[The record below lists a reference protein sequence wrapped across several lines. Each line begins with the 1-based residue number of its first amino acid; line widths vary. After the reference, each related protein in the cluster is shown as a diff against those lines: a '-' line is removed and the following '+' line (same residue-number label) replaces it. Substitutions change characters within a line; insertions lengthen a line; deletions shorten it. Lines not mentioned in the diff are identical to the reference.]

1 MGYLTRR
8 ACRPPLT
15 EPLSLAMLSSR
26 EITRSR
32 TMQAAPT
39 QGMEAVP
46 NESAPAIAVAEED
59 FTTRLH
65 QVNVERAVSFLNCM
79 ERIMFSCTAKGCRG
93 AVSAAVIYYRLGAC
107 RGVGCL
113 RATCMAQHRASLR
126 KGKPL
131 VELPQTNGEKVD
143 EVQFQR
149 RLRIWIRRYVLP
161 RLDRPLTTL
170 TLPSFARPAVLLACL
185 AEARARVSIVYITD
199 SYYWRF
205 EGNENPLFLP
215 SDMWSAG
222 TGMTKPKH
230 MVLLP
235 PASGISAL
243 VIQEGS
249 ELDWRAIL
257 QFTPNLRYLSMRGCP
272 RDAEA
277 FSGALSL
284 VPQIKYLDLG
294 YNWGSYDR
302 TIGIRIPIY
311 ELLRNASNL
320 EVFRCTKLDIPV
332 EDVRRLKRTCCPRLR
347 EIHMDEINYSTIPM
361 PLHGRRVIL
370 DGDGVVVDFI
380 Q

>member
-15 EPLSLAMLSSR
+15 EPLPLAMLSSR
-26 EITRSR
+26 EATRSR

-39 QGMEAVP
+39 QGTEAVP
-46 NESAPAIAVAEED
+46 NESAPAVVVAEED

-93 AVSAAVIYYRLGAC
+93 AVSAAAIYYRLGAC

-113 RATCMAQHRASLR
+113 RATCMAQHRASLCR
-126 KGKPL
+126 GKPL
-131 VELPQTNGEKVD
+131 VELPLDDGEKVY
-143 EVQFQR
+143 VRFQHS
-149 RLRIWIRRYVLP
+149 LRIWTRRYVLP

-170 TLPSFARPAVLLACL
+170 TLPRFDRPEVLLACL

-199 SYYWRF
+199 AIYWRH
-205 EGNENPLFLP
+205 EGDEDPLVLP

-230 MVLLP
+230 VVLLP

-249 ELDWRAIL
+249 EVDWRAVL
-257 QFTPNLRYLSMRGCP
+257 QHTPNLRYLSMRACP
-272 RDAEA
+272 SNAEY

-294 YNWGSYDR
+294 YNWGHYYPDC
-302 TIGIRIPIY
+302 GIHIPIY

-320 EVFRCTKLDIPV
+320 EVFRCTKLDIPAG
-332 EDVRRLKRTCCPRLR
+332 DVRRLKRTCCPRLR
-347 EIHMDEINYSTIPM
+347 EIHMDESNWSSTPM
-361 PLHGRRVIL
+361 PLYGRRVIL
-370 DGDGVVVDFI
+370 DCDGVLVDFI

>member
-8 ACRPPLT
+8 ACRAPLT

-26 EITRSR
+26 KITRSR

-185 AEARARVSIVYITD
+185 AEAHARVSIVYITD
-199 SYYWRF
+199 AYYWRF
-205 EGNENPLFLP
+205 EGNENPLVLP

-249 ELDWRAIL
+249 ELDWRAVL

-284 VPQIKYLDLG
+284 VPKIKYLDLG

-370 DGDGVVVDFI
+370 DCDGVVVDFI

>member
-1 MGYLTRR
+1 
-8 ACRPPLT
+8 
-15 EPLSLAMLSSR
+15 MLSSR

-39 QGMEAVP
+39 QGKEAVP
-46 NESAPAIAVAEED
+46 NESAPTIAVEED

-199 SYYWRF
+199 AYYWRF
-205 EGNENPLFLP
+205 EGNEDPYVLP
-215 SDMWSAG
+215 SEMWSAG

-249 ELDWRAIL
+249 ELDWRAVL

-347 EIHMDEINYSTIPM
+347 EIHMDEINYSTIPVS
-361 PLHGRRVIL
+361 RRVIL
-370 DGDGVVVDFI
+370 DCDGVIVDFI

>member
-1 MGYLTRR
+1 MGYLARR
-8 ACRPPLT
+8 ACKAPLT
-15 EPLSLAMLSSR
+15 EPLPLAMLSSR

-113 RATCMAQHRASLR
+113 RATCMAQHRASLCR
-126 KGKPL
+126 GKPL

-199 SYYWRF
+199 
-205 EGNENPLFLP
+205 
-215 SDMWSAG
+215 
-222 TGMTKPKH
+222 
-230 MVLLP
+230 
-235 PASGISAL
+235 
-243 VIQEGS
+243 
-249 ELDWRAIL
+249 
-257 QFTPNLRYLSMRGCP
+257 
-272 RDAEA
+272 
-277 FSGALSL
+277 
-284 VPQIKYLDLG
+284 
-294 YNWGSYDR
+294 
-302 TIGIRIPIY
+302 
-311 ELLRNASNL
+311 
-320 EVFRCTKLDIPV
+320 
-332 EDVRRLKRTCCPRLR
+332 
-347 EIHMDEINYSTIPM
+347 
-361 PLHGRRVIL
+361 
-370 DGDGVVVDFI
+370 
-380 Q
+380 